1 MNDVEYTIEE
11 GIITMNTDGELG
23 KRTRLIRIRD
33 ISCIDLSFNTVSIN
47 VNGYVIVVKFTEDY
61 NAVIFLADI
70 EKEMINA
77 NKIKRFNF
85 HY

>member
-77 NKIKRFNF
+77 NKIKKFNF